1 MDIVT
6 VAQGE
11 IGYKEGANNNS
22 KYGAWYGLNY
32 NPWCAMF
39 ISWCANK
46 AGISTDIIPKFA
58 SCGVGYNFFKSKGRI
73 VKDVQAGDI
82 LFFDWNLNNSPDHV
96 GIVEKVAGD
105 TITTIEGN
113 ASNEK
118 SGEGDCVKRRSF
130 SKTYKYIFAIARP
143 NYNNSTIK
151 EIVGKIADIQST
163 LNSRYNLNIAV
174 DNIYGKETKKA
185 LVKALQTELN
195 KQYNKNLNVDGV
207 FGEKTKSACITL
219 KKGAK
224 GNITWILQAMLVCKG
239 YSIEVDGDFGIN
251 TENAVK
257 DFQSKNRLIVDGIAG
272 KNTFSKLFS

>member
-11 IGYKEGANNNS
+11 IGYKEGSNNNS

-143 NYNNSTIK
+143 NYNSTTK

-163 LNSRYNLNIAV
+163 LNSRHNLNIAV
-174 DNIYGKETKKA
+174 DNIYRKRNKE
-185 LVKALQTELN
+185 
-195 KQYNKNLNVDGV
+195 
-207 FGEKTKSACITL
+207 S
-219 KKGAK
+219 
-224 GNITWILQAMLVCKG
+224 
-239 YSIEVDGDFGIN
+239 
-251 TENAVK
+251 
-257 DFQSKNRLIVDGIAG
+257 
-272 KNTFSKLFS
+272 FS

>member
-22 KYGAWYGLNY
+22 KYGVWYGLNY

-39 ISWCANK
+39 VSWCANK

-58 SCGVGYNFFKSKGRI
+58 SCSVGYNFFKSKRRI

-82 LFFDWNLNNSPDHV
+82 LFFDWNLNNTPDHV
-96 GIVEKVAGD
+96 GIVEKVAGN

-130 SKTYKYIFAIARP
+130 SKTYKYIFAVARP
-143 NYNNSTIK
+143 SYNNTK
-151 EIVGKIADIQST
+151 EIKGNIADIQST

-174 DNIYGKETKKA
+174 DNIYRKRNKESIS
-185 LVKALQTELN
+185 
-195 KQYNKNLNVDGV
+195 
-207 FGEKTKSACITL
+207 KSIT
-219 KKGAK
+219 
-224 GNITWILQAMLVCKG
+224 
-239 YSIEVDGDFGIN
+239 
-251 TENAVK
+251 
-257 DFQSKNRLIVDGIAG
+257 NRI
-272 KNTFSKLFS
+272 K